1 MACPFFMPTHKYED
15 GTWLHPFRLPLGG
28 GWKGYCTAPGRE
40 GEVPSPEQL
49 HHACNLGYARSC
61 ERHPAQYFWDSIRF
75 AVKRESD
82 QRILLCYVCERDHR
96 PGEDGVLEYDA
107 SSGRWTVS
115 HRDFRIQKMAECY
128 LESYLLRKNGSAV
141 AS

>member
-61 ERHPAQYFWDSIRF
+61 GRDICSQYQHFGNYR
-75 AVKRESD
+75 
-82 QRILLCYVCERDHR
+82 
-96 PGEDGVLEYDA
+96 
-107 SSGRWTVS
+107 GRNV
-115 HRDFRIQKMAECY
+115 HRDSDRNCRIGQ
-128 LESYLLRKNGSAV
+128 S
-141 AS
+141 